1 VPRVFS
7 RRCERVSKTDRVEAV
22 LFNSLTFVAF
32 YLAVF
37 TLYWLLRARTPQNV
51 LLLLASWVFYGAW
64 SWKFLLLLLGS
75 TVLDYVCGQ
84 LIANAAERR
93 RKRLVLIVSVTVN
106 LLLLATFKYLG
117 FFVTEFAALLE
128 RLGFNANLPVLEIV
142 LPVGISFYTFQT
154 IGYVVDVY
162 RGKVAAARNPLT
174 YALYVAFFPQL
185 VAGPIE
191 RAGHM
196 LPQYEKDR
204 VWSAPKFES
213 GLQLAVWGL
222 FKKIVIADN
231 LAPFVD
237 AVFDGPAEF
246 SGATLITATIFFA
259 FQIYCDFSGYTD
271 TARGCARMLGFELI
285 RNFNFPYI
293 AKTPVEFWQ
302 RWHISLSQWFQDYL
316 YYPLAMRYMRRGG
329 FMSKYKAHIISMAL
343 IGLWHGANWT
353 FIVFGLY
360 WGVVIAAY
368 LAILDRTAGT
378 ARGGFAQRI
387 SPRARELASVALMFV
402 LVCVGWVFFRADSIG
417 DAWHLLTHAWSSAGL
432 SGVGGVGIV
441 DARILWALI
450 GGLTVAEWMYRHFAR
465 LGHELESG
473 RVPAIAGRYAL
484 VAAIVVSIGATQ
496 LGEARPFIYFQF

>member
-1 VPRVFS
+1 M
-7 RRCERVSKTDRVEAV
+7 

-32 YLAVF
+32 YVVVF
-37 TLYWLLRARTPQNV
+37 TLYWRLRARTPQNV
-51 LLLLASWVFYGAW
+51 LLLGASWIFYGAW

-75 TVLDYVCGQ
+75 TLLDYVCGQ
-84 LIANAAERR
+84 LIANAADPR
-93 RKRLVLIVSVTVN
+93 RKRLVLIVSVTAN
-106 LLLLATFKYLG
+106 LLFLATFKYLG
-117 FFVTEFAALLE
+117 FFVAEFAALLE
-128 RLGFNANLPVLEIV
+128 RLGFNANLPLLEIV

-162 RGKVAAARNPLT
+162 RGKVPAARNLLT

-204 VWSAPKFES
+204 VWSTPKFES

-237 AVFDGPAEF
+237 AVFDAPADY
-246 SGATLITATIFFA
+246 SSAMLITATIFFA

-329 FMSKYKAHIISMAL
+329 FMSKYKAHIVSMAL

-360 WGVVIAAY
+360 WGIVIAVY
-368 LAILDRTAGT
+368 LAVLDRTAGA
-378 ARGGFAQRI
+378 ARGGFVERLFGFA
-387 SPRARELASVALMFV
+387 PRARELGATALMFA

-417 DAWHLLTHAWSSAGL
+417 DAWHFLTHSWSSAGL
-432 SGVGGVGIV
+432 SVVSGAGIV

-450 GGLTVAEWMYRHFAR
+450 VGLTIGEWIYRNFAR
-465 LGHELESG
+465 VGHGLESG
-473 RVPAIAGRYAL
+473 RLPAIAGRYAL
-484 VAAIVVSIGATQ
+484 VAAMVVSAGAAQ

>member
-1 VPRVFS
+1 
-7 RRCERVSKTDRVEAV
+7 V
-22 LFNSLTFVAF
+22 LFNSLTFVVF
-32 YLAVF
+32 YLVVF

-51 LLLLASWVFYGAW
+51 LLLGASWIFYGAW

-84 LIANAAERR
+84 LIADAPDRR
-93 RKRLVLIVSVTVN
+93 RKRLVLIVSVTAN
-106 LLLLATFKYLG
+106 LLFLATFKYLG

-128 RLGFNANLPVLEIV
+128 RLGFNASLPVLEIV

-162 RGKVAAARNPLT
+162 RGKVRAARNFLT

-196 LPQYEKDR
+196 LPQYEKVR
-204 VWSAPKFES
+204 VWSTPKFES

-237 AVFDGPAEF
+237 AVFDDPARF
-246 SGATLITATIFFA
+246 SGATLVTATVFFA

-293 AKTPVEFWQ
+293 SKTPVEFWQ
-302 RWHISLSQWFQDYL
+302 RWHMSLSQWFQDYL

-329 FMSKYKAHIISMAL
+329 FMSKYKAHIVSMAL

-360 WGVVIAAY
+360 WGVVIAVY
-368 LAILDRTAGT
+368 LAVVDRSAD
-378 ARGGFAQRI
+378 APRRALADFA
-387 SPRARELASVALMFV
+387 PRAREVVSVALMFT
-402 LVCVGWVFFRADSIG
+402 LVCVGWVFFRAESIG
-417 DAWHLLTHAWSSAGL
+417 DAWHVLTHVFSVGALSAV
-432 SGVGGVGIV
+432 SGAGVV
-441 DARILWALI
+441 DVRILWALI
-450 GGLTVAEWMYRHFAR
+450 VGLTVAEWIYRNFAR
-465 LGHELESG
+465 VGPELEG
-473 RVPAIAGRYAL
+473 DGLPAIAGRYAL
-484 VAAIVVSIGATQ
+484 VAAMVVSAGATQ
-496 LGEARPFIYFQF
+496 LDEARPFIYFQF